1 MRLWHHE
8 LLPFLLSQ
16 RILGQHRE
24 CCALRGHG
32 WGKKHATVDYVFDHN
47 PMRLFSYHRR
57 VMHEFDRR
65 GFHIT
70 EEWRDPIYRGQYC
83 EPWDVDDLDSEATQP
98 YTEHDDTY
106 LRECL
111 DILNRRGVSL
121 TFDEVRRRRT
131 MI

>member
-16 RILGQHRE
+16 RILEQHLE
-24 CCALRGHG
+24 CCALRGNC

-47 PMRLFSYHRR
+47 PMRLFSYHKR
-57 VMHEFDRR
+57 VMYEFDRR

-70 EEWRDPIYRGQYC
+70 EEWRHPTYRGQHC
-83 EPWDVDDLDSEATQP
+83 SPWYMDDLDFESTQP
-98 YTEHDDTY
+98 YTEHDDDY
-106 LRECL
+106 LRKCL
-111 DILNRRGVSL
+111 NILNRCEVSL
-121 TFDEVRRRRT
+121 TFDEVTRRRT